1 MKISCIQMDMRLG
14 ETDWNF
20 ARAQELVRA
29 AVSAEHP
36 DVAVLPETWNT
47 GFFPKDLAS
56 CADKDGERTKAVFSA
71 LARELNVNI
80 VCGSVANRRA
90 EGYFNTACVFDRT
103 GAVAAEYDKTHLF
116 TPSGEHESFRRGGHT
131 CRFTLDGRRCGLII
145 CYDIRFPELT
155 RTMALEGMDLLF
167 VVAQW
172 PEKRTMHLET
182 LARARAIENQMF
194 LALCNSVGTAG
205 ETRCGGHSA
214 VIDPWGEYLAKAGD
228 QEETITAEA
237 DFSVIEGIRSS
248 INVFR
253 DRRPELYR
261 CGHTPEKR
269 KTFYVFQGNTFDRES
284 DGGYIWAPILNKAG
298 GTFHHWERLKDVRPG
313 DIIFHG
319 YNGNIQAISVALG
332 TCYNCDQPVELRS
345 ENLWERTGRRVDCN
359 YVIIRN
365 PVQPKS
371 CLSDILRFCDV
382 RYAPFD
388 RNGKGNVGYL
398 YELNRELARIFLCE
412 SIKYNPELITLNF
425 VQELLSEGNN
435 I

>member
-14 ETDWNF
+14 EADWNF

-116 TPSGEHESFRRGGHT
+116 TPSGEHEAFRRGGHT

-228 QEETITAEA
+228 REEIITAEA

-253 DRRPELYR
+253 DRRPELYAAD
-261 CGHTPEKR
+261 P
-269 KTFYVFQGNTFDRES
+269 
-284 DGGYIWAPILNKAG
+284 GGSLLEIG
-298 GTFHHWERLKDVRPG
+298 GTRG
-313 DIIFHG
+313 
-319 YNGNIQAISVALG
+319 A
-332 TCYNCDQPVELRS
+332 
-345 ENLWERTGRRVDCN
+345 
-359 YVIIRN
+359 
-365 PVQPKS
+365 
-371 CLSDILRFCDV
+371 
-382 RYAPFD
+382 
-388 RNGKGNVGYL
+388 
-398 YELNRELARIFLCE
+398 
-412 SIKYNPELITLNF
+412 
-425 VQELLSEGNN
+425 
-435 I
+435 